1 MSMQNFSYHTHT
13 NFSDGRNTVLEMVR
27 QAKKLGFCELGI
39 SDHLSIHKNMQK
51 SLSYPLWKQRGNSH
65 IFRDNFQN
73 SLSEFQKHCEEIR
86 KISKAEKIKL
96 YVGFEVDYF
105 TYDGWLDELKDFLS
119 QLDYDYVLTGNHML
133 FDEKCENI
141 FDLYDLPFLYSDIKI
156 QQEFLH
162 RHFVTIKKA
171 VESGVFKFLAHI
183 DYARKLGDAIC
194 AADMFKKE
202 KQDILAAL
210 QKNKVAL
217 EISTKGLRKIN
228 DFYPCQWILAES
240 SELKIP
246 FVISDDAH
254 ATNELGYKF
263 ELAEETLQ
271 KYKIFNRL
279 KF

>member
-1 MSMQNFSYHTHT
+1 MTVQNFSYHTHT
-13 NFSDGRNTVLEMVR
+13 NFSDGKNTIIEMVR

-51 SLSYPLWKQRGNSH
+51 SLSCPLWKERGNSH
-65 IFRDNFQN
+65 IFKDDFKK
-73 SLSEFQKHCEEIR
+73 SLPEFQKHCEEIR
-86 KISKAEKIKL
+86 KIAKAENIKL
-96 YVGFEVDYF
+96 YVGFEVDFF
-105 TYDGWLDELKDFLS
+105 TYDGWLEELQDFLS
-119 QLDYDYVLTGNHML
+119 HLDYDYVLTGNHML
-133 FDEKCENI
+133 FDEKCENL
-141 FDLYDLPFLYSDIKI
+141 FDLYDLPILYPDAKI

-183 DYARKLGDAIC
+183 DYARKLGNTIC
-194 AADMFKKE
+194 GAEMFKNE
-202 KQDILAAL
+202 KLEILDSL

-240 SELKIP
+240 AKRDIA

-254 ATNELGYKF
+254 AVNELGDRF
-263 ELAEETLQ
+263 ELAEEALL
-271 KYKIFNRL
+271 KNNISNRL

>member
-13 NFSDGRNTVLEMVR
+13 NFSDGRNAVLEMVR
-27 QAKKLGFCELGI
+27 QAKELGFCELGI

-51 SLSYPLWKQRGNSH
+51 SLSCPLWKQRENSH
-65 IFRDNFQN
+65 IFRDNFQK

-86 KISKAEKIKL
+86 KIAKTEKIKL

-105 TYDGWLDELKDFLS
+105 TYDGWLDELKYFLS

-141 FDLYDLPFLYSDIKI
+141 FDLYDLPLLYPDIKI

-183 DYARKLGDAIC
+183 DYARKLGDSIC
-194 AADMFKKE
+194 AADMVKKE
-202 KQDILAAL
+202 KQDILASL

-228 DFYPCQWILAES
+228 DFYPCQWIL
-240 SELKIP
+240 SEAAKLDIS

-254 ATNELGYKF
+254 SVKELGDRF
-263 ELAEETLQ
+263 DLAEETLQ
-271 KYKIFNRL
+271 KNKIFNRL

>member
-1 MSMQNFSYHTHT
+1 MQNFSYHTHT

-86 KISKAEKIKL
+86 KIAKTEKIKL

-105 TYDGWLDELKDFLS
+105 TYDGWLDELKYFLS

-141 FDLYDLPFLYSDIKI
+141 FDLYDLPIKLSKVPVDKYTTDG
-156 QQEFLH
+156 EFVRTYNSYQDAL
-162 RHFVTIKKA
+162 RDLGKR
-171 VESGVFKFLAHI
+171 I
-183 DYARKLGDAIC
+183 D
-194 AADMFKKE
+194 
-202 KQDILAAL
+202 
-210 QKNKVAL
+210 
-217 EISTKGLRKIN
+217 
-228 DFYPCQWILAES
+228 
-240 SELKIP
+240 
-246 FVISDDAH
+246 
-254 ATNELGYKF
+254 
-263 ELAEETLQ
+263 
-271 KYKIFNRL
+271 
-279 KF
+279 